1 MSKERHLET
10 YSISPIF
17 GQRFNFASERGNHH
31 SLGKEPLQ
39 KSQQK
44 FSAPGN
50 SLYSQ
55 EPEWKDLIMHRA
67 SGGRLLKGYLFYK
80 WGPVILRLKS
90 AWHQPFQRIKLIPS
104 NLIIHQKNFKSQHY
118 LKEYKKIP

>member
-1 MSKERHLET
+1 MGISKERDLET

-17 GQRFNFASERGNHH
+17 GQRFNFAYVRGNHL

-39 KSQQK
+39 KSKQK
-44 FSAPGN
+44 FSGPGN

-55 EPEWKDLIMHRA
+55 EPEWKNLIMHRA

-80 WGPVILRLKS
+80 WGSVILRLKV
-90 AWHQPFQRIKLIPS
+90 AWHQPFQRIKVIPS
-104 NLIIHQKNFKSQHY
+104 NLIIHQKNFKS
-118 LKEYKKIP
+118 